1 MKMKSVVCFTAMV
14 AGSVAVFGGGG
25 KLVSTLEPQQRM
37 GGARPHVF
45 VYKAAAKFADKVPVV
60 LTDDRQHLASFPAPQ
75 DVAAS
80 GSRAKPIKLHH
91 GYWLSEWGIAPNT
104 VFLKYTFEEYAAL
117 PSQPTPD
124 ELFHKVANKNPLKAL
139 YDCGTAGVKTTVDA
153 LNAVIDKGEEAKE
166 WKVMR

>member
-1 MKMKSVVCFTAMV
+1 MIRSVVCGTAMV
-14 AGSVAVFGGGG
+14 AASVAAFGGGG
-25 KLVSTLEPQQRM
+25 KLVTTPEPQQRV

-45 VYKAAAKFADKVPVV
+45 VYKAASKFADKVPVV
-60 LTDDRQHLASFPAPQ
+60 LADDRQHLASFPAPQ

-80 GSRAKPIKLHH
+80 GNRAKPIKLHH

-117 PSQPTPD
+117 KSQPSPD
-124 ELFHKVANKNPLKAL
+124 ELLHRVTNKKPLKAL
-139 YDCGTAGVKTTVDA
+139 YDCGPAGAKTTVDA

-166 WKVMR
+166 WKPMR